1 MNPVAL
7 AVRVFGVALVVV
19 LVAAFGFALL
29 IGIVIA
35 FAIAFGRRF
44 SGSPVESVGR
54 TAFSATPADSR

>member
-1 MNPVAL
+1 MNPLAL
-7 AVRVFGVALVVV
+7 AIRVFGVALVVV

-44 SGSPVESVGR
+44 AGATL
-54 TAFSATPADSR
+54 TAPSRI

>member
-44 SGSPVESVGR
+44 SGSPA
-54 TAFSATPADSR
+54 TA